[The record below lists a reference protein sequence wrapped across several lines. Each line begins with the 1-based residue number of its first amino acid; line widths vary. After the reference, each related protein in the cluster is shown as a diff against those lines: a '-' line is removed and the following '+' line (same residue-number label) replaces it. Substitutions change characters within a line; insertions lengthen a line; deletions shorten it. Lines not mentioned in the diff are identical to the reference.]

1 MKNKAISADRVNWL
15 VFLVIFLSFMITE
28 FTLMVCS
35 FFSYDKP
42 NVYVLN
48 IAVQILAIF
57 VPTILY
63 VASKQV
69 DFKDFFRI
77 KKIGS
82 ADIGIICGLF
92 VTIQFIGTMLNAA
105 VYLLIKLFFE
115 LPPSTSEVPATG
127 SQFLYALFVLCLLPA
142 IFEELL
148 LRGVVLRAYEM
159 RGTKNAII
167 LSGFLFALVHLQI
180 INFPSVL
187 ITGILLSYVVI
198 QTGSILAGMLGHFV
212 NNLTALVVSVL
223 LSRVSLGSGWIELIM
238 IGVYLLSIGGFMIFL
253 RLFNKRK
260 REPETFKNRSSLAKE
275 TLSQVFTLPIILII
289 ITFVL
294 VQLVQLNIITG
305 G

>member
-1 MKNKAISADRVNWL
+1 MKHNAIQTDRVNWL
-15 VFLVIFLSFMITE
+15 LFLVIFLSFMITE
-28 FTLMVCS
+28 FTLIVCS

-42 NVYVLN
+42 DVYILN
-48 IAVQILAIF
+48 IAVQVLAIF

-77 KKIGS
+77 KKIEP

-92 VTIQFIGTMLNAA
+92 ITIQFIGTMLNAV
-105 VYLLIKLFFE
+105 VYLFIKLFFE

-127 SQFLYALFVLCLLPA
+127 LQFLNALFVLCFLPA

-148 LRGVVLRAYEM
+148 LRGVVLRAYEK
-159 RGTKNAII
+159 RGTKNAIF

-198 QTGSILAGMLGHFV
+198 QTGSILSGMLGHFV
-212 NNLTALVVSVL
+212 NNLTALLFSVL
-223 LSRVSLGSGWIELIM
+223 LSRVTLGSGWFETIM
-238 IGVYLLSIGGFMIFL
+238 ILVYLLSVIGFIIFL
-253 RLFNKRK
+253 KLFNKRK
-260 REPETFKNRSSLAKE
+260 RKTEKIKNRTSLTKE
-275 TLSQVFTLPIILII
+275 ILSQIVTLPVILII

-294 VQLVQLNIITG
+294 VQLVQLNIIQG